1 MGTKLMSLGTQKMS
15 LMYLIFKQKGTFIM
29 SQGTKYG
36 DIGTLGHKLKKEE
49 KMSQCPYGTLEHK
62 NVPLASLVR
71 NILWG
76 PQFLMWGMVGKLGV
90 YFCRGLENLEKE

>member
-15 LMYLIFKQKGTFIM
+15 LMYLIFKRKGTLVM

-76 PQFLMWGMVGKLGV
+76 PQFLM
-90 YFCRGLENLEKE
+90 RGWLENWGCIF